1 MLPRHGTRRIGQ
13 NMDANSKRGWA
24 YGLTAYG
31 LWGILPLY
39 FRALRHVS
47 PWELVGQR
55 VIWSAVLLA
64 AVLAAS
70 RRWGRLWNCLRHPA
84 TRRTLLASSILIGL
98 NWFLFV
104 HAVST
109 AQLTQASLGYF
120 VAPLVST
127 ALGVVVL
134 GERLRRGQQLALAL
148 AATGGL
154 IFAIRLGEVPWLA
167 ISLAAS
173 FCLYGLLRKTVA
185 ADALTG
191 QAIETFLLA
200 PAVLAYLAW
209 LACQGTMS
217 FGHLDRMTDVLLIAG
232 GLVTVVPLYLFNEA
246 TRRLPLT
253 TIGFLQFLSPT
264 IQLVVATTW
273 LGEPFDHDR
282 LAGFVPIWIGLG
294 VYLTDAYRHHRRSR
308 RLLSATPVME

>member
-1 MLPRHGTRRIGQ
+1 
-13 NMDANSKRGWA
+13 MDANVKKGWA

-31 LWGILPLY
+31 LWGVLPLY

-64 AVLAAS
+64 AVLAIT
-70 RRWGRLWNCLRHPA
+70 RRWGRLVTCLRQPA
-84 TRRTLLASSILIGL
+84 TRRTLIVSSILIGL
-98 NWFLFV
+98 NWLLFV

-127 ALGVVVL
+127 GLGVIVL

-154 IFAIRLGEVPWLA
+154 IFAVRLGEVPWLA
-167 ISLAAS
+167 ISLAGS
-173 FCLYGLLRKTVA
+173 FCVYGLLRKTVA

-191 QAIETFLLA
+191 QAIETFLLT
-200 PAVLAYLAW
+200 PVFLVYLGW
-209 LACQGTMS
+209 LTTRNEITLGR
-217 FGHLDRMTDVLLIAG
+217 LDWATDLLLMAG
-232 GLVTVVPLYLFNEA
+232 GLVTVVPLFCFNEA

-264 IQLVVATTW
+264 IQLVVATTL
-273 LGEPFDHDR
+273 LGEPFNHDR
-282 LAGFVPIWIGLG
+282 LAGFVPIWLGLG
-294 VYLTDAYRHHRRSR
+294 IYLTDAYRHHRRSR
-308 RLLSATPVME
+308 RLVTATPVME